1 MYLKTETF
9 SNLLILKKNN
19 IMVQLGMIGI
29 WQLLLIVIFFTT
41 LLLMILALID
51 ILKSEFTGN
60 NKIIWVIL
68 VLFTGFFGALL
79 YFFIGRKQKIKEDF

>member
-29 WQLLLIVIFFTT
+29 WQLLLIVIFFMT

-68 VLFTGFFGALL
+68 VLFSGLYYIFLL
-79 YFFIGRKQKIKEDF
+79 VESKK

>member
-1 MYLKTETF
+1 
-9 SNLLILKKNN
+9 
-19 IMVQLGMIGI
+19 MVQLGMIGI
-29 WQLLLIVIFFTT
+29 WQLLLIVIFFMT

-79 YFFIGRKQKIKEDF
+79 YFFIGRKQKIKEEF

>member
-29 WQLLLIVIFFTT
+29 WQLLLIVIFFMT